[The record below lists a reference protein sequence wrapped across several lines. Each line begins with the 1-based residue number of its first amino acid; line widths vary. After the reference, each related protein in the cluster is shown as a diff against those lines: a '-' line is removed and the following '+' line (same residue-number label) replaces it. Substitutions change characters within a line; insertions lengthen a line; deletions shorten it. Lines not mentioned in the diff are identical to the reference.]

1 MKTYFD
7 FSKKERI
14 GVLLLCSLLL
24 VLIFIFNVESQQ
36 FLPSGLEVDPADIEY
51 IQLSSATEKKSGND
65 AGDKTIADKDN
76 WSLFDP
82 NDLDKQGW
90 TELGFSEKQ
99 ALSILNYK
107 NNYGPFKKK
116 SDIKKLYVVSDEK
129 FNELEPFIQFK
140 QEVIEDRDAA
150 QSAAIIE
157 IKENKVLI
165 NQAKQEELI
174 ALPHIGPV
182 YAERIMKF
190 RDKLGGFVTTAQYDD
205 LYISDEAKKSLN
217 IFASLDTNNVR
228 KVDIN
233 NASKQELKHIPG
245 SSWELV
251 AMILKERE
259 KSTLEHLNWLPENII
274 SDEDLEIFIK
284 YINF

>member
-51 IQLSSATEKKSGND
+51 IQLSSATEKKSGDD

-165 NQAKQEELI
+165 NQATQEELI

>member
-51 IQLSSATEKKSGND
+51 IQLSSGTEKKSGDD

-129 FNELEPFIQFK
+129 FNELEPFIQFN
-140 QEVIEDRDAA
+140 QAVIEDRDAA
-150 QSAAIIE
+150 QSTAIIE

-165 NQAKQEELI
+165 NQATQEELI

-205 LYISDEAKKSLN
+205 LYISDEAKNSLN

>member
-1 MKTYFD
+1 VKTYFD

-51 IQLSSATEKKSGND
+51 IQLSSATEKKSGDD

-140 QEVIEDRDAA
+140 REVIEDRDAA

-165 NQAKQEELI
+165 NQATQEELI

>member
-1 MKTYFD
+1 VKTYFD

-51 IQLSSATEKKSGND
+51 IQLSSATEKKSGDD

-76 WSLFDP
+76 CSLFDP

-165 NQAKQEELI
+165 NQATQEELI

>member
-1 MKTYFD
+1 VKTYFD

-51 IQLSSATEKKSGND
+51 IQLSSATEKKSGDD

-165 NQAKQEELI
+165 NQATQEELI

>member
-1 MKTYFD
+1 VKTYFD

-51 IQLSSATEKKSGND
+51 IQLSSATEKKIGDD

-165 NQAKQEELI
+165 NQATQEELI

>member
-51 IQLSSATEKKSGND
+51 IQLSSATEKKIGDD

-165 NQAKQEELI
+165 NQATQEELI

-233 NASKQELKHIPG
+233 NASKQELKRIPG

>member
-51 IQLSSATEKKSGND
+51 IQLSSATEKKIGDD

-82 NDLDKQGW
+82 DDLDKQGW

-165 NQAKQEELI
+165 NQATQEELI

>member
-1 MKTYFD
+1 VKTYFD

-51 IQLSSATEKKSGND
+51 IQLSSATEKKSGDD

-107 NNYGPFKKK
+107 NNYGLFKKK

-165 NQAKQEELI
+165 NQATQEELI

>member
-51 IQLSSATEKKSGND
+51 IQLSSATEKKIGDD

-129 FNELEPFIQFK
+129 FNELEPFIQFN
-140 QEVIEDRDAA
+140 QAVIEDRDAA

-165 NQAKQEELI
+165 NQATQEELI

-205 LYISDEAKKSLN
+205 LYISDEAKNSLN

>member
-51 IQLSSATEKKSGND
+51 IQLSSATEKKSGDD

-107 NNYGPFKKK
+107 NNYGLFKKK

-165 NQAKQEELI
+165 NQATQEELI

>member
-51 IQLSSATEKKSGND
+51 IQLSSATEKKIGDD

-165 NQAKQEELI
+165 NQATQEELI

>member
-1 MKTYFD
+1 VKTYFD

-51 IQLSSATEKKSGND
+51 IQLSSATEKKSGDD

-140 QEVIEDRDAA
+140 QEVIEDRDVA

-165 NQAKQEELI
+165 NQATQEELI

>member
-51 IQLSSATEKKSGND
+51 IQLSSATEKKIGDD

-165 NQAKQEELI
+165 NQATQEELI
-174 ALPHIGPV
+174 ALPQIGPV